1 MGSDLIY
8 IPIYSN
14 NGIVKAVLYDLFSQA
29 EPKNTFV
36 LLFQKQLK
44 CKIPSRYASKLTGG
58 RKKKKIFAFLR

>member
-29 EPKNTFV
+29 EPKKHF
-36 LLFQKQLK
+36 LFYYFKNN
-44 CKIPSRYASKLTGG
+44 
-58 RKKKKIFAFLR
+58 

>member
-44 CKIPSRYASKLTGG
+44 CKIPSTILVNWLGG
-58 RKKKKIFAFLR
+58 GERRKYLHF

>member
-36 LLFQKQLK
+36 LLFQKQLL
-44 CKIPSRYASKLTGG
+44 YLLTLVQPIAA
-58 RKKKKIFAFLR
+58 RCLNLL